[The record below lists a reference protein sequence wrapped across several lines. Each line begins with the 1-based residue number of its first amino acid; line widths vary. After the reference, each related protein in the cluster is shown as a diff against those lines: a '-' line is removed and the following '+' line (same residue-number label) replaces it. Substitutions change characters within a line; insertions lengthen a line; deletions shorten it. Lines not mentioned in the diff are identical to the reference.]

1 MEIKNPEEV
10 EFSEMILT
18 IILGADDFESFV
30 EKICLNEGEF
40 TTLKDIKD
48 DYPSVEMV
56 IAESALSGKVYRY
69 GNHGEFWEEVGETR
83 GYA

>member
-1 MEIKNPEEV
+1 MEIKDPEKV
-10 EFSEMILT
+10 EFSGEILT
-18 IILGADDFESFV
+18 IIFRANDFRHLV
-30 EKICLNEGEF
+30 EKIYLHESEF

-69 GNHGEFWEEVGETR
+69 GNHGECWEEVGTMR

>member
-1 MEIKNPEEV
+1 MEIKKPEKV

-18 IILGADDFESFV
+18 IIFRVNYFRSSV
-30 EKICLNEGEF
+30 EKICLNESEF

-56 IAESALSGKVYRY
+56 VAESALSGKVYRY
-69 GNHGEFWEEVGETR
+69 GNHGDYWEEVGETR

>member
-10 EFSEMILT
+10 EFSETILT
-18 IILGADDFESFV
+18 VIYSARGFGRLVKKGYLTED
-30 EKICLNEGEF
+30 EF
-40 TTLKDIKD
+40 TTLKDISD
-48 DYPSVEMV
+48 LIPTVEMV

-69 GNHGEFWEEVGETR
+69 GNHGEYWEEVGETR

>member
-1 MEIKNPEEV
+1 MKIENPEEV

-18 IILGADDFESFV
+18 IIFRAKDFGCFA
-30 EKICLNEGEF
+30 EKICLTEGEY
-40 TTLKDIKD
+40 TTLKEIKD
-48 DYPSVEMV
+48 DCPRVEMV

>member
-1 MEIKNPEEV
+1 MEIKNPEKV

-18 IILGADDFESFV
+18 IIFRVNDFESLV
-30 EKICLNEGEF
+30 EKMCLHEDEL
-40 TTLKDIKD
+40 TTLKEIKD
-48 DYPSVEMV
+48 YYSSVEMV